1 MNKQPFW
8 TETRRLNIITFL
20 MVVMMVSNL
29 IVAIGNWHLYP
40 RVARLETMVAR
51 LAMPQSPQKPPQQ

>member
-8 TETRRLNIITFL
+8 NETRRLNIITCL
-20 MVVMMVSNL
+20 MVVMAVSNL

-40 RVARLETMVAR
+40 RVARLEAMVER
-51 LAMPQSPQKPPQQ
+51 LATTQSPQK